1 MAAKQIQ
8 WFPGHMAKTRRM
20 IGECLP
26 LVDAVIEIADSRIP
40 LSSRNPDT
48 GTICSGK
55 PILIVLSKASLADP
69 TVSAGWKKYFEGICG
84 GCVVADF
91 ISGEGMNEI
100 LPRIRAMC
108 SHVSEKNSK
117 RGVYGKAL
125 RAMVVGIPNVGKS
138 SFINRMA
145 GAKKARTE
153 DRPGVTVDKQ
163 WVKTD
168 SSLEL
173 LDTPGVLWHKFDD
186 RTTAENLALTG
197 AIKDDILDVEE
208 LGAILCSRLSAN
220 EKEAFCNRYKLSLQQ
235 AENADGPELLELVGR
250 KRGFLLKGGD
260 IDTERTAIMLLDEF
274 RGGKIGRIS
283 LERPPQS
290 HAASLDKTQA

>member
-1 MAAKQIQ
+1 M
-8 WFPGHMAKTRRM
+8 
-20 IGECLP
+20 
-26 LVDAVIEIADSRIP
+26 
-40 LSSRNPDT
+40 
-48 GTICSGK
+48 
-55 PILIVLSKASLADP
+55 
-69 TVSAGWKKYFEGICG
+69 
-84 GCVVADF
+84 
-91 ISGEGMNEI
+91 
-100 LPRIRAMC
+100 
-108 SHVSEKNSK
+108 
-117 RGVYGKAL
+117 
-125 RAMVVGIPNVGKS
+125 
-138 SFINRMA
+138 
-145 GAKKARTE
+145 
-153 DRPGVTVDKQ
+153 
-163 WVKTD
+163 
-168 SSLEL
+168 
-173 LDTPGVLWHKFDD
+173 LWHKFDD

-290 HAASLDKTQA
+290 HASSLDKTQA